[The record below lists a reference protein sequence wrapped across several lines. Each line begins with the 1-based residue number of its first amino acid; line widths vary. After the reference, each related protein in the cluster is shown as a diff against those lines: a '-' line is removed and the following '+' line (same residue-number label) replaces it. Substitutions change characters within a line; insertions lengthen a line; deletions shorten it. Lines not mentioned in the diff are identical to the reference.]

1 MLTFFFFGGHHV
13 KILPADMVAST
24 KKKVNT
30 RFSMGCATQPR
41 LDCTFANFFRSCSK
55 FFSALEIKDN
65 SKFNKGQGR
74 GIQIKD
80 CPLK

>member
-1 MLTFFFFGGHHV
+1 
-13 KILPADMVAST
+13 MVASKNK

-30 RFSMGCATQPR
+30 LFSMGCATQPR
-41 LDCTFANFFRSCSK
+41 SDCTFANFFGSCSK

-74 GIQIKD
+74 GVQIKD
-80 CPLK
+80 GWQPYLKQILKVNIF